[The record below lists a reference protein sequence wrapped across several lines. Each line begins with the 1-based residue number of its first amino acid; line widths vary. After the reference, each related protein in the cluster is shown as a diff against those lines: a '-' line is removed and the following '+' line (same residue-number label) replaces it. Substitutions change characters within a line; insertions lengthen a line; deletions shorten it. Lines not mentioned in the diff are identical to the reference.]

1 MRNLFCLLLV
11 CSLVLFLR
19 LNSTRFWDQD
29 EGFFAGAAAEMHAQ
43 DEWIVPMFNDE
54 MFGHKPPWM
63 YWMMMCGFELF
74 GVNEL
79 GARFFSAIFAT
90 ASVFLIYFL
99 GSRLG
104 NPRAGFY
111 AGLALGTC
119 LMFSAVGRAATPD
132 SYLVFFST
140 LALAIFATHGFARR
154 KNDSANRCE
163 LSPSVSA
170 PTKEGIHRID
180 DMLPPRWSSFAL
192 MYAVMGLGVLTKG
205 PIGFLFP
212 MAVIGMFLL
221 CSSPRRDISSATR
234 WQTFRE
240 AVRPFGPVNFLKTVW
255 RMRPLT
261 AACIILLVAGPW
273 YVAVGIK
280 TDGAFLNEFFG
291 VHHFNRF
298 RSAMDGHSGP
308 FYYYVVAVLV
318 GMFPWSVFAVP
329 AGLFWVRHLRQK
341 KEDFHTLLFVSCW
354 AGVYLVIF
362 SLASTKLP
370 NYVLP
375 AYPALALMV
384 GIFLDGWIRSPQHV
398 RVGWMRTALTV
409 LTVVGLAVVVALPI
423 AGLYK
428 INDLTF
434 LDRMGLANDVQHDV
448 LGLALTGLPALV
460 LGVAALLF
468 AERKRP
474 EASARCVCL
483 AAIGTMVGVW
493 SFAAPRVDQFQTP
506 QDVAER
512 IHLEEELGP
521 THKVA
526 QFRLFRASM
535 VFYARHS
542 IERCKTIDAAADFLS
557 ANEQAYLITRG
568 EHADELLA
576 QLPHGIEVL
585 ERRSRFPEKGEIVLL
600 RSSDRIAAIPQESVM
615 R

>member
-1 MRNLFCLLLV
+1 MVAAPGRFVNQTTSDERLIMRNLFCLLLA

-79 GARFFSAIFAT
+79 GARFFSAVFAT
-90 ASVFLIYFL
+90 ASVLLIYFL
-99 GSRLG
+99 GSRLI
-104 NPRAGFY
+104 NPRAGFF
-111 AGLALGTC
+111 AGLALGTG

-154 KNDSANRCE
+154 RIPCAQNNERSQPENP
-163 LSPSVSA
+163 L
-170 PTKEGIHRID
+170 TIEGTARSD
-180 DMLPPRWSSFAL
+180 DMLPPRWTSFVM

-221 CSSPRRDISSATR
+221 CASPRRSSPPSARR
-234 WQTFRE
+234 WQKFRE
-240 AVRPFGPVNFLKTVW
+240 ASRPFGPANFLKTVW
-255 RMRPLT
+255 RMRPVT
-261 AACIILLVAGPW
+261 AACLILLVAGPW
-273 YVAVGIK
+273 YVAVGVK

-341 KEDFHTLLFVSCW
+341 KDDFNALLFISCW

-375 AYPALALMV
+375 AYPALALIV
-384 GIFLDGWIRSPQHV
+384 GIFLDGWILRTSTHPCRLDAHGADRSDGGCPGGC
-398 RVGWMRTALTV
+398 RGAAYRWAL
-409 LTVVGLAVVVALPI
+409 ADQQSDI
-423 AGLYK
+423 AGS
-428 INDLTF
+428 DGSGQ
-434 LDRMGLANDVQHDV
+434 RG
-448 LGLALTGLPALV
+448 
-460 LGVAALLF
+460 AA
-468 AERKRP
+468 
-474 EASARCVCL
+474 
-483 AAIGTMVGVW
+483 
-493 SFAAPRVDQFQTP
+493 
-506 QDVAER
+506 
-512 IHLEEELGP
+512 
-521 THKVA
+521 
-526 QFRLFRASM
+526 
-535 VFYARHS
+535 
-542 IERCKTIDAAADFLS
+542 
-557 ANEQAYLITRG
+557 
-568 EHADELLA
+568 
-576 QLPHGIEVL
+576 
-585 ERRSRFPEKGEIVLL
+585 
-600 RSSDRIAAIPQESVM
+600 
-615 R
+615 